1 MTKRI
6 HKYLFYTLLTIVYGV
21 FFSVESFYNFEG
33 HSDAKKI
40 LHSSSLAYH
49 STGQQGAS
57 TSPVPFPSNHGIRL
71 NKRYHQEDFPLCPVI
86 RVEMP
91 VRYVKPRMPGVLPIR
106 ALPFV
111 TIDHSLLRGP
121 PIAA

>member
-1 MTKRI
+1 MAKRI

-40 LHSSSLAYH
+40 LSHSSFVCH
-49 STGQQGAS
+49 STGNGGIS
-57 TSPVPFPSNHGIRL
+57 TSATRFPSTHTVRL
-71 NKRYHQEDFPLCPVI
+71 NKRYQQENFHPCPI
-86 RVEMP
+86 FRVEAP
-91 VRYVKPRMPGVLPIR
+91 VVYVMPRMLGVSSIQP
-106 ALPFV
+106 LPFV

-121 PIAA
+121 PVAA